1 MPRYYVA
8 LPLCSLMITLPAW
21 AQQETAKVTTTPAVV
36 KVESQVTMAEE
47 AQEAIEAARDVL
59 AEGDL
64 QGLDRRE
71 WVYEV
76 ADESGATVLVLR
88 FEDALEPDLPPDLSE
103 VEDNEIPPMPS
114 SAPKG

>member
-1 MPRYYVA
+1 MARYYFHIRKGDLLVEDA
-8 LPLCSLMITLPAW
+8 DGIDVTEAGSL
-21 AQQETAKVTTTPAVV
+21 
-36 KVESQVTMAEE
+36 EE
-47 AQEAIEAARDVL
+47 EAIEAARDLL

-88 FEDALEPDLPPDLSE
+88 FEDAVEPDLPSDLSE

-114 SAPKG
+114 SAPKE